1 MSLIMQ
7 SLLQKR
13 KNTLK
18 TKNACTVIV
27 PADAFVSSDL
37 KPITGEIEIHVTEY
51 NNPAEFIASGIP
63 MSYMAEGKLFM
74 YHSEE
79 MLSIKA
85 FQNAKPIELKS
96 GINITLNCRAV
107 DSLYETGFYKFNLQE
122 HKWFE
127 EEKQSSITE
136 VNVEDPKTQLQKKK
150 TRQLTPDPTQETVV
164 TNKEKTKNSPKEN
177 PTESPEQKNAVNTDE
192 NIKSD
197 LEKTPL
203 EISEKEVNIKEE
215 TSTATDT
222 TYGKATGTTK
232 EIQKIK
238 PLRIDTGWYTKARID
253 SGNGRNNYFKPRSFL
268 PSCCLARLYIA
279 LGKSLSKKPLD
290 LSGLD
295 STYQL
300 DKNHENIRRYVEQEL
315 KYSDESLPEK
325 KYYPIRIETKKL
337 TESKEFSE
345 IQ

>member
-1 MSLIMQ
+1 M
-7 SLLQKR
+7 
-13 KNTLK
+13 
-18 TKNACTVIV
+18 
-27 PADAFVSSDL
+27 SSDL

-150 TRQLTPDPTQETVV
+150 
-164 TNKEKTKNSPKEN
+164 K
-177 PTESPEQKNAVNTDE
+177 
-192 NIKSD
+192 
-197 LEKTPL
+197 
-203 EISEKEVNIKEE
+203 
-215 TSTATDT
+215 
-222 TYGKATGTTK
+222 
-232 EIQKIK
+232 
-238 PLRIDTGWYTKARID
+238 
-253 SGNGRNNYFKPRSFL
+253 
-268 PSCCLARLYIA
+268 
-279 LGKSLSKKPLD
+279 
-290 LSGLD
+290 
-295 STYQL
+295 
-300 DKNHENIRRYVEQEL
+300 
-315 KYSDESLPEK
+315 
-325 KYYPIRIETKKL
+325 
-337 TESKEFSE
+337 
-345 IQ
+345 